1 MLKIIIAI
9 IFGVPAMVWACW
21 LAYAGWAFI
30 FKNCKAIIRAIGNI
44 HLNHENPGDISY
56 VFWDPTTKTLYEYPP
71 RVTEKNEE

>member
-44 HLNHENPGDISY
+44 HLNHEKPGGNGLI
-56 VFWDPTTKTLYEYPP
+56 WDYKTKTMYGHHIM
-71 RVTEKNEE
+71 VTEKKEE